1 MRDCF
6 VLGSAGRR
14 GEGRRGIRG
23 SSRRYHGALVPYCGP
38 AGWGGLVLF
47 WGMGRPVSLLPR
59 PHPLF
64 QALLLWPRSGLGAA
78 SERPLPPPPH
88 LKLLLLVAAAIKMLP
103 AYGSMCC
110 CMVAVHYCGG
120 RLS

>member
-78 SERPLPPPPH
+78 SERPLGHPRS
-88 LKLLLLVAAAIKMLP
+88 KLLLLVAAAIKRLH

-110 CMVAVHYCGG
+110 CIVAVHYYGG